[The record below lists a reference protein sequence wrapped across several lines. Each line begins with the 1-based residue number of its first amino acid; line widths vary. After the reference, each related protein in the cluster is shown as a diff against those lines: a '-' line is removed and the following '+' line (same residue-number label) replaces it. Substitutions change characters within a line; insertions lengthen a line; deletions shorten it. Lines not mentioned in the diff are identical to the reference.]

1 MPPIDAGRILC
12 IDDEELGLSVRKLI
26 LESEGFDVSIASDG
40 RTGLD
45 LFSTLNFDLVLLDHS
60 MPGMNGGEIA
70 REIRKLR
77 PATPILLLSAYV
89 TLPDDDV
96 KLVDAY
102 VTKGESTEKLL
113 AIIRQLIAYRR
124 KEDHR

>member
-1 MPPIDAGRILC
+1 MDAGRILC

-26 LESEGFDVSIASDG
+26 LESEGFEVSTASDG
-40 RTGLD
+40 RSGLE
-45 LFSTLNFDLVLLDHS
+45 LFSTLEFDLVLLDHS

-89 TLPDDDV
+89 TLPDDHV
-96 KLVDAY
+96 KMVDAY

-113 AIIRQLIAYRR
+113 ATIRRLIAYR
-124 KEDHR
+124 KEGGQR

>member
-1 MPPIDAGRILC
+1 MDAGRILC
-12 IDDEELGLSVRKLI
+12 IDDEELGLTVRKMI
-26 LESEGFDVSIASDG
+26 LESEGFEVSTASDG
-40 RTGLD
+40 LVGLQ
-45 LFSTLNFDLVLLDHS
+45 LFSSAQFDLVLLDHS

-70 REIRKLR
+70 REIRRIR

-102 VTKGESTEKLL
+102 VTKGESTETLL
-113 AIIRQLIAYRR
+113 AIIRQLLQYRG
-124 KEDHR
+124 KEGHS

>member
-1 MPPIDAGRILC
+1 MDAGRILC

-26 LESEGFDVSIASDG
+26 LESEGFEVSTASDG
-40 RTGLD
+40 RSGLE
-45 LFSTLNFDLVLLDHS
+45 LFSTLEFDLVLLDHS

-89 TLPDDDV
+89 TLPDDHV
-96 KLVDAY
+96 KMVDAY

-113 AIIRQLIAYRR
+113 ATIRRLIEYR
-124 KEDHR
+124 KEGGQR